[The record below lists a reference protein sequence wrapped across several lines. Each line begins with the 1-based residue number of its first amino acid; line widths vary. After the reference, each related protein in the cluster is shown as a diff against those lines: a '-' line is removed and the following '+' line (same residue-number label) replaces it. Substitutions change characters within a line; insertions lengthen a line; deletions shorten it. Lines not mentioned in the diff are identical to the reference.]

1 MDIHVNTIYLI
12 DAKPYESKQ
21 CRYEIES
28 TGLLPD
34 EPMTQRKGE
43 KLHAGEPPNLGL
55 GLAVSS
61 ESIDLNAMENNALK
75 SI

>member
-1 MDIHVNTIYLI
+1 MIYLI

-34 EPMTQRKGE
+34 EPAIKKRRDVMRGT
-43 KLHAGEPPNLGL
+43 
-55 GLAVSS
+55 LAPARVRVRD
-61 ESIDLNAMENNALK
+61 ESMALDA
-75 SI
+75 IEDRA